1 MKRLIL
7 CAMIACITTGV
18 MQPRVARGESIAVVN
33 VELVI
38 QQYDAARTAE
48 ARLEERARE
57 FSEENERMLQRYRRL
72 QEEFEELRDQSL
84 DPALTDEARAQRRRA
99 AEEAMREIAEY
110 EQEIRATTA
119 QRRQQLE
126 QQRQRIFA
134 SLLNTIRAA
143 IARHA
148 ELNNFTLVLDAS
160 DVAGSVSAVLY
171 HQPAHDITHDVIER
185 LNLALEQPP
194 HEPPLEPEGGTLLPD
209 AQPQPG
215 NGLDPDLELET
226 EEVLP

>member
-1 MKRLIL
+1 MKRGLL
-7 CAMIACITTGV
+7 CVMIAFAATAVLHPSIAT
-18 MQPRVARGESIAVVN
+18 GESIAVVN

-72 QEEFEELRDQSL
+72 EQEFEELRDESL

-99 AEEAMREIAEY
+99 AEEIMREIAEY
-110 EQEIRATTA
+110 EREIRATTA

-134 SLLNTIRAA
+134 SLLNTIRSA
-143 IARHA
+143 ITRHA
-148 ELNNFTLVLDAS
+148 ELNNYTLVLDAS

-171 HQPAHDITHDVIER
+171 HQAAHDITHDIIER
-185 LNLALEQPP
+185 LNLALERPP
-194 HEPPLEPEGGTLLPD
+194 HDPVQEPEPGDTLLPD
-209 AQPQPG
+209 VQPQPG
-215 NGLDPDLELET
+215 NGLQPDLELE
-226 EEVLP
+226 EELP